1 MVNIIYM
8 KKFLLILFF
17 FISLKSYNQN
27 NYPPKKVSD
36 AVEHIYKNTEDTD
49 LKIWVFNPKGHK
61 ISNKKPGIV
70 FFFGGGYRT
79 GTPDQFV
86 EHAKYLSARGMV
98 AIIVD
103 YRVSSRHNVNVIN
116 SISDG
121 KSSIRWIKENSDN
134 LGIDKN
140 KIIASGGSAGGHLAA
155 STALLNDY
163 DDQSEINS
171 PYDSKPNA
179 LILFNPGLNTKSEPW
194 INNEQAQKRIGTKDY
209 YSVSPYHNIKK
220 GVVPTIIFHG
230 TSDKTVPF
238 LSADLFTKRMIEFG
252 NSCILYAY
260 KNKEH
265 GFFNFGR
272 DSNGPFVDTM
282 NKVDDFLVSLR
293 YLEPLPELTV
303 K

>member
-1 MVNIIYM
+1 M

-103 YRVSSRHNVNVIN
+103 YRVSSRH
-116 SISDG
+116 
-121 KSSIRWIKENSDN
+121 N